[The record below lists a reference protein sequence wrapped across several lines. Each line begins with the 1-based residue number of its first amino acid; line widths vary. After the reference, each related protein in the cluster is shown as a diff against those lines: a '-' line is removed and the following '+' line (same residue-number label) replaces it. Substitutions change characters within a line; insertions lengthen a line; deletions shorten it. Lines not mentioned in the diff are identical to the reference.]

1 MNIKKVLSIVQGN
14 RHLGNN
20 GSVHYSGIVCIGQQH
35 HSLCG
40 SASRFR
46 HRQMDGHESLEYQC
60 RRITAVETQDGRIDR
75 YQLKHGQ
82 KSSNGLPFNADIKI

>member
-20 GSVHYSGIVCIGQQH
+20 GSVHY
-35 HSLCG
+35 
-40 SASRFR
+40 SRFR